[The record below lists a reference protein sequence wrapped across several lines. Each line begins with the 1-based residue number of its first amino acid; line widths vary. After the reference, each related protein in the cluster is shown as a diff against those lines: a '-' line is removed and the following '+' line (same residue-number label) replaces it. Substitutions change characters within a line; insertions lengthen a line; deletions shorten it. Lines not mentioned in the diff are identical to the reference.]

1 MRRVTLFLNGSPKNG
16 KVVAVYGTLSDLLS
30 VASSKLG
37 IKATSVYNGK
47 GGLIDD
53 IALIRDDDVLFVCE
67 GEPFIDPQT
76 DSKQPEGLSGSHTDW
91 LTLNVGGRYF
101 TTTRSTLVNKEPDSM
116 LAHMFKDKGVWGNK
130 QDHRGAFLIDRSP
143 EYFEP
148 ILNYLRHGQLIVNDG
163 INLLGVLEEARFFG
177 IDSLIEHLEVAI
189 KNSQPPE
196 DHSPISRKEFV
207 RFLLATPTKSEL
219 RCQVIEAN
227 FYMTSCVSK
236 SGLNFSGADLSRL
249 DLRYINFKMA
259 NLSRCNLAHANL
271 CCANLE
277 RADLS
282 GSVLDCANLQG
293 VKMLCS
299 NAEGASLKQC
309 NFEDPSGLKA
319 NLEGAN
325 LKGVDMEGSQ
335 MTGINLRVATLK
347 NAKLK
352 NCNLRGATL
361 AGTDLE
367 NCDLSGCDL
376 QEANLRGSN
385 VKGAIFEEMLTPL
398 HMSQSVR

>member
-1 MRRVTLFLNGSPKNG
+1 MRRMTLFLNGSPKNG
-16 KVVAVYGTLSDLLS
+16 KVVVVYGTLSDLLS
-30 VASSKLG
+30 VASSELG

-53 IALIRDDDVLFVCE
+53 IALNRDDDVLFVCE

-76 DSKQPEGLSGSHTDW
+76 DSKPPEGLLGFHTDW

-116 LAHMFKDKGVWGNK
+116 LAHMFKDKGVWGSK
-130 QDHRGAFLIDRSP
+130 QDDRGAFLIDRSP

-148 ILNYLRHGQLIVNDG
+148 ILNYLHRGQLIVNDS
-163 INLLGVLEEARFFG
+163 INLLGVLEE
-177 IDSLIEHLEVAI
+177 
-189 KNSQPPE
+189 
-196 DHSPISRKEFV
+196 
-207 RFLLATPTKSEL
+207 
-219 RCQVIEAN
+219 
-227 FYMTSCVSK
+227 
-236 SGLNFSGADLSRL
+236 GLNFSGADLSCL
-249 DLRYINFKMA
+249 DLQYIHFKMA
-259 NLSRCNLAHANL
+259 SLSRCNLAHANL
-271 CCANLE
+271 CCSNLE
-277 RADLS
+277 RAHLS
-282 GSVLDCANLQG
+282 GSVLDCANIQG
-293 VKMLCS
+293 MLCS
-299 NAEGASLKQC
+299 NAEGASLKLC

-319 NLEGAN
+319 NLEGVN

-367 NCDLSGCDL
+367 NCDLCGCDL

-385 VKGAIFEEMLTPL
+385 MKGAIFEEMLTPL
-398 HMSQSVR
+398 YMSQSVR

>member
-1 MRRVTLFLNGSPKNG
+1 MERFTHVVVVFLQPTRRLLLCFDCPENCMTLYMAFSCLIIKFDFNGEERKEGSPSTLQYKQEHVSVIKVRFPGSVTDVKNDRKCEG
-16 KVVAVYGTLSDLLS
+16 HILFKLSFMVVAVYGTLSDLLS

-76 DSKQPEGLSGSHTDW
+76 DSKLPEGLSGSHTDW

-219 RCQVIEAN
+219 RCQ
-227 FYMTSCVSK
+227 
-236 SGLNFSGADLSRL
+236 GLNFSGADLSRL

-282 GSVLDCANLQG
+282 GSVLD
-293 VKMLCS
+293 
-299 NAEGASLKQC
+299 
-309 NFEDPSGLKA
+309 
-319 NLEGAN
+319 
-325 LKGVDMEGSQ
+325 
-335 MTGINLRVATLK
+335 
-347 NAKLK
+347 
-352 NCNLRGATL
+352 
-361 AGTDLE
+361 

>member
-1 MRRVTLFLNGSPKNG
+1 MTEKPRGGVDRRTRQPWGVGLR
-16 KVVAVYGTLSDLLS
+16 VVAVYGTLSDLLS

-76 DSKQPEGLSGSHTDW
+76 DSKLPEGLSGSHTDW

-219 RCQVIEAN
+219 RCQ
-227 FYMTSCVSK
+227 
-236 SGLNFSGADLSRL
+236 GLNFSGADLSRL

-282 GSVLDCANLQG
+282 GSVLDWANLQG